1 MKIQILLYPGFDEL
15 DVIGP
20 FEVLKMAQSYGAS
33 LDVEL
38 VTLSGTENEIVGQ
51 HGLSVKTKIGE
62 KFDQENSD
70 LVLIPG
76 GGWVARSA
84 RGAFAE
90 SKKGAIAKAL
100 EVFHSKSEPHN
111 IIATVCTG
119 AMLLST
125 SSLLR
130 GRNATTHHGAWNDLK
145 ESGANL
151 IEERVVDDGD
161 LISSGGVTAGIDLA
175 LWLVEKYFG
184 SSISFKVEDNLE
196 YERRGKVWRKNS

>member
-1 MKIQILLYPGFDEL
+1 LKIQILLYPGFDEL

-38 VTLSGTENEIVGQ
+38 VTLNGTENEIVGQ

-62 KFDQENSD
+62 KFDLKNSD
-70 LVLIPG
+70 LILVPG

-90 SKKGAIAKAL
+90 SKKGSISKAL

-130 GRNATTHHGAWNDLK
+130 GRNATTHHNAWNDLK

-161 LISSGGVTAGIDLA
+161 LISSGGVIAGIDLA

-184 SSISFKVEDNLE
+184 SSISCKIEDNLE
-196 YERRGKVWRKNS
+196 YECRGKVWRKNG